1 MPFITINGLE
11 IPVSSFK
18 ESSVGVNA
26 DQARSLSGAFRTTR
40 SATKRTFSGDT
51 PVMPRADALVI
62 QALLTAQHDVIA
74 GDVDTYSSKGVAPDD
89 ATGLSLDASNK
100 KFGTSSV
107 AVSSGT
113 SRFWALG
120 APYDMTLLL
129 WKRPGSGSFDH
140 WAITR
145 TGAGTETEYKNGT
158 AGSYTTTNWKTLS
171 SVGTVTLMGKND
183 AGTNTAVQYDDIVLV
198 PALLTAA
205 QIEDLA
211 AATSAHEDSPNLL
224 LDGDCVSYPAVVQ
237 CMLDN
242 VDMTAV
248 NVGSEIYYRIS
259 FSLEE
264 V

>member
-1 MPFITINGLE
+1 
-11 IPVSSFK
+11 
-18 ESSVGVNA
+18 
-26 DQARSLSGAFRTTR
+26 
-40 SATKRTFSGDT
+40 
-51 PVMPRADALVI
+51 
-62 QALLTAQHDVIA
+62 
-74 GDVDTYSSKGVAPDD
+74 
-89 ATGLSLDASNK
+89 
-100 KFGTSSV
+100 
-107 AVSSGT
+107 
-113 SRFWALG
+113 
-120 APYDMTLLL
+120 
-129 WKRPGSGSFDH
+129 
-140 WAITR
+140 
-145 TGAGTETEYKNGT
+145 
-158 AGSYTTTNWKTLS
+158 
-171 SVGTVTLMGKND
+171 
-183 AGTNTAVQYDDIVLV
+183 VQYDDIVLV